1 MQIGAHDRAD
11 LAENGILS
19 SAGCGDAS
27 AIAIFGDSES
37 LPSREIESTGIRQQ
51 LSHILNPLVK
61 GTVFRR
67 QDTSKEAKCDQAVTF
82 QKTFQA
88 SHHR

>member
-1 MQIGAHDRAD
+1 MQTGAHDQAD
-11 LAENGILS
+11 LAENGLLS
-19 SAGCGDAS
+19 SAGCGDAL
-27 AIAIFGDSES
+27 AIAIFGDFDS
-37 LPSREIESTGIRQQ
+37 LPSREIESTGIPQQ
-51 LSHILNPLVK
+51 LSHILNPLAK
-61 GTVFRR
+61 GTFFRR